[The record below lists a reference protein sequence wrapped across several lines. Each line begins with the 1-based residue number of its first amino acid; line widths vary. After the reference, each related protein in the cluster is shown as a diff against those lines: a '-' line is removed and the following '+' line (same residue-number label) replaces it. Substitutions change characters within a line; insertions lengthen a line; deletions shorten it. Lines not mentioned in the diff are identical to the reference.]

1 MTMLLNPLG
10 RSAIVFRAAVHGAW
24 RAIPKPSR
32 QDLFRQME
40 AFAALETSSPLQ
52 AFVSGDY
59 QVEVERKDGQGLV
72 LVSSVR
78 GPAD

>member
-1 MTMLLNPLG
+1 
-10 RSAIVFRAAVHGAW
+10 
-24 RAIPKPSR
+24 
-32 QDLFRQME
+32 ME